1 MKRRH
6 KQATTNRQTGVTL
19 VELILSMVIISIALV
34 GILSVM
40 NITVAHSADPMV
52 RQQAIAI
59 AESYM
64 EEVGLQAY
72 DNGGTAGNRADFDE
86 VADYDG
92 LNDNPVKDQRGN
104 AIPGLSQYSASI
116 SVSNQLT
123 LTGGVHAK
131 QITVNVSG
139 PGVPRLS
146 LVGYKMEY

>member
-1 MKRRH
+1 MRRRP
-6 KQATTNRQTGVTL
+6 KPATDRQTGVTL

-34 GILSVM
+34 GILSVI
-40 NITVAHSADPMV
+40 NITVAHSADPMA

-59 AESYM
+59 AESYL

-92 LNDNPVKDQRGN
+92 LNDNPVKNQLGN
-104 AIPGLSQYSASI
+104 DIPGLSQYSASI
-116 SVSNQLT
+116 SISDPLT
-123 LTGGVHAK
+123 LAGGVHAK